1 MRARRAFAALAIVG
15 VVATQAP
22 AYTIMYA
29 EEFYV
34 LYHEQLTMSTDEI
47 MENIVWLEQAL
58 AADFANP
65 LYALARVEN
74 KREWEQYRALF
85 KMHVNLKL
93 VQMHLKLATLYD
105 KRVAY
110 FFNAP
115 WKEQNLESLKMA
127 EGLYNKGLYYWQE
140 SLTWARKVRAFGISL
155 EEIQNWEDEALR
167 IRTGELDYRR
177 IIAEQLSRLERVR
190 AAFEAMGPGT
200 Y

>member
-1 MRARRAFAALAIVG
+1 MSARRALAALAIAAI
-15 VVATQAP
+15 VATQAP

-155 EEIQNWEDEALR
+155 EEIQNWEDEAHR
-167 IRTGELDYRR
+167 IRAGELDYRR
-177 IIAEQLSRLERVR
+177 IIAEQLTRLERVR

>member
-1 MRARRAFAALAIVG
+1 MRAFAALAVA
-15 VVATQAP
+15 VLVATQAS
-22 AYTIMYA
+22 AYRIMYA
-29 EEFYV
+29 EEFYA
-34 LYHEQLTMSTDEI
+34 LFHEQLTMSTDEI

-65 LYALARVEN
+65 LYALARVDN

-115 WKEQNLESLKMA
+115 WKEQNLESLKTA
-127 EGLYNKGLYYWQE
+127 EGLYGKGLYYWQE
-140 SLTWARKVRAFGISL
+140 ALGWARKVRAFGISL
-155 EEIQNWEDEALR
+155 EEIQNWEDEAYR
-167 IRTGELDYRR
+167 IRAGELDYRR
-177 IIAEQLSRLERVR
+177 IIAEQLARLERVR
-190 AAFEAMGPGT
+190 STFEAMGPGT